1 MIRLFLTVI
10 FFIVL
15 NELLAQ
21 NGLECNETKIDFGN
35 QEILNYKVSYN
46 FGFIWIDA
54 GFVDFKSN
62 KQKLDG
68 KETYHFISTG
78 ISEKKWEWIY
88 KVRDT
93 FQVVS
98 NAENLHPLEFK
109 RSTFEGGI
117 YNMDQYSFDNDKNVV
132 YAKMKDNDSDI
143 RFDSI
148 SVSDCTYDILTATY
162 VARSMDFSGNW
173 VGDTIF
179 LKLIHDGRLFTLP
192 IVYHGKEI
200 MEGLNNQPVKCT
212 KFSAII
218 DKGTMFRSGEKITI
232 WVTDD
237 QFKIPVLIDAKIVVG
252 SIKVY
257 LISKFTSD

>member
-1 MIRLFLTVI
+1 MIRFIILLI
-10 FFIVL
+10 FFGCL
-15 NELLAQ
+15 NKLVAQ
-21 NGLECNETKIDFGN
+21 NDMECNNLKIDFGS

-54 GFVDFKSN
+54 GFVDFKST
-62 KQKLDG
+62 KQNLNG
-68 KETYHFISTG
+68 QETYHFISTG
-78 ISEKKWEWIY
+78 MSEKKWEWIY

-93 FQVVS
+93 FQVIS
-98 NAENLHPLEFK
+98 NAKNLNPIEFS

-117 YNMDQYSFDNDKNVV
+117 YNMDQYSFDIDKKVV
-132 YAKMKDNDSDI
+132 YAKMKDNNSDFH
-143 RFDSI
+143 FDSI
-148 SVSDCTYDILTATY
+148 TISECTYDILTATY

-179 LKLIHDGRLFTLP
+179 IKLIHDGRLFTLP
-192 IVYHGKEI
+192 IVYHGKET
-200 MEGLNNQPVKCT
+200 MEGLNNLPVVCT

-237 QFKIPVLIDAKIVVG
+237 KFKIPVLIDAKIVVG

-257 LISKFTSD
+257 LINKIFIE